1 MLLRNVNERWLF
13 CTPSPSL
20 YNSEGLNVTIYSC
33 SSSHKGEGGSGN
45 YVASGYSVYE
55 EENERLQEGLR
66 AKVNALKS
74 VSTVDSVQ
82 RYSINVCAVK
92 THTVSV
98 LSVRIGNIFLNNVI

>member
-1 MLLRNVNERWLF
+1 MDPKPKFIQLRRFKRDLL
-13 CTPSPSL
+13 
-20 YNSEGLNVTIYSC
+20 SC

-66 AKVNALKS
+66 AKVTALKS

-82 RYSINVCAVK
+82 RYSIIVCAVK
-92 THTVSV
+92 ISHSECVVSPYW
-98 LSVRIGNIFLNNVI
+98 